1 MSVSP
6 GIEAARKLRPTGA
19 FHLPP
24 PAQPVGTW
32 VELTVEKAPEAPEV
46 VLRDISREIEW
57 RVAMTASGPQAY
69 TARILTPS
77 RTTILRYHFEFPDG
91 ETLHERRQVEGRN
104 TPIYGQWEERQ
115 FQIAVYIP
123 E

>member
-6 GIEAARKLRPTGA
+6 GIEAARKLRPVGP
-19 FHLPP
+19 FHLAP
-24 PAQPVGTW
+24 PAQPIGTW
-32 VELTVEKAPEAPEV
+32 VELIIENATEAPEV

-57 RVAMTASGPQAY
+57 RVAMAEAGAQRY

-77 RTTILRYHFEFPDG
+77 RPTILRYHFEFPDG

-104 TPIYGQWEERQ
+104 TPIYG
-115 FQIAVYIP
+115 
-123 E
+123 